1 MSELYDR
8 SLIRMIKSNLKE
20 MVRGWF
26 VGDFAPSCYVT
37 QDVEVGIKHYAKGE
51 YEKAH
56 YHKIATE
63 ITVIVSG
70 SVKMN
75 DTVYKTNEI
84 ITIEPG
90 ESTDFFALEDTTTVI
105 VKLPGATNDKYLEE

>member
-1 MSELYDR
+1 MSELYAR
-8 SLIRMIKSNLKE
+8 SLTRMIKNNLKE
-20 MVRGWF
+20 MIRGWF
-26 VGDFAPSCYVT
+26 VGDFTPSCYTT
-37 QDVEVGIKHYAKGE
+37 QDVEVGIKHYTKGE

-75 DTVYKTNEI
+75 NTVYKENDI

-90 ESTDFFALEDTTTVI
+90 ESTDFCVLEDTTTVV